1 MSAAAQLPAD
11 EGVSGSSSIAV
22 GGEGAASASASGSA
36 VEVLEPEAEAAPAMG
51 KMGMCSRCDKEAA
64 ARYRCPGC
72 EVVTCSLACT
82 NEHKAALGCTGKR
95 ARTAFVDIHSL
106 GDRHLISVRP
116 AVKRSRR
123 HARRGRR
130 LGRPGRSGTVPDAC
144 KPPRGSPT
152 PPDTSLC
159 GAPDWVGVAIDGTT
173 SSVESAP
180 GRHRTH
186 SSAHRHALTGKWTA
200 QGRVST
206 DGAERGGGGWCV
218 YDRLSVP

>member
-106 GDRHLISVRP
+106 GDRHLIS
-116 AVKRSRR
+116 
-123 HARRGRR
+123 
-130 LGRPGRSGTVPDAC
+130 
-144 KPPRGSPT
+144 
-152 PPDTSLC
+152 
-159 GAPDWVGVAIDGTT
+159 GAPRRQKEPPACAAREAARAAW
-173 SSVESAP
+173 
-180 GRHRTH
+180 
-186 SSAHRHALTGKWTA
+186 ALRDCA
-200 QGRVST
+200 GRVQTPKRFSYT
-206 DGAERGGGGWCV
+206 PRHKPVRGAGLGGRCHRWHHEQCRERT
-218 YDRLSVP
+218 RAP